1 MGILDRLLKTEQKIR
16 RRIERSF
23 GDGSAQTPLEVRRE
37 ILEQVE
43 SRIMPDR
50 GGKIFPFGG
59 VVVRLRPRDPA
70 MREIFQAAFVDD
82 GSLENETR
90 ELLRSSGVRIPDR
103 FHVAVQFDQPAPEPP
118 DGSLSTFALEF
129 VSADNISERPRPA
142 ARLLILKGAAEQ
154 PSYSM
159 TKDRILIGRVSELLD
174 REGQMARR
182 NDIVFLDN
190 GDEINSTVGR
200 AHATVYF
207 SRDKQE
213 FRITDEVSRYGTRI
227 FREGRSIEVPGGN
240 PRGIRLRSGDEI
252 YLGRACLRFEEVK
265 EG

>member
-1 MGILDRLLKTEQKIR
+1 MKILDKLLKTEQRIR
-16 RRIERSF
+16 KRIEGVF

-37 ILEQVE
+37 ILERVE
-43 SRIMPDR
+43 SRIMPDQ
-50 GGKIFPFGG
+50 GGKIFPFGE
-59 VVVRLRPRDPA
+59 VVVRLRPRDRA
-70 MREIFQAAFVDD
+70 MQEVFQAAFVEN

-90 ELLRSSGVRIPDR
+90 ELLRGSGIRIPDR
-103 FHVAVQFDQPAPEPP
+103 FHVRVEFEQPNPDQAE
-118 DGSLSTFALEF
+118 GSLPMFALDF
-129 VSADNISERPRPA
+129 VRVEDASERPRPA
-142 ARLLILKGAAEQ
+142 AQLLILKGAAEQ
-154 PSYSM
+154 PSYPM
-159 TKDRILIGRVSELLD
+159 TKDRMLIGRLPELLD
-174 REGQMARR
+174 QEGQMARR

-207 SRDKQE
+207 SRDRRE

-252 YLGRACLRFEEVK
+252 YLGRACLRFELIE
-265 EG
+265 ES